1 MKNESAHID
10 PVMIILYL
18 FLVVIGWLSIYSAS
32 SEPGASF
39 VLEFNNNG
47 GKQLIWMGIAFL
59 LGTGIILMD
68 RKFFSGFSW
77 YLYGIGLVLLVAV
90 LFLGKEIAGS
100 RSWFQVGSV
109 RFQPAEFA
117 KMGTALALASYIN
130 RIDISLKQ
138 WPDLIKAVIIFMVPA
153 ALVVLQGDAGSALVF
168 LAFFIVLYREGM
180 NPWIMF
186 IALSGITLAILTLVL
201 GTLTLSI
208 ILGVILLVVLAF
220 NYTQKGMIY
229 MALLIFAAS
238 VLYIGGVGFLFDNV
252 LKPHQQ
258 NRIMV
263 TLNLLEDPQGVGY
276 NVYQSKVAIGS
287 GGFMGK
293 GFLNGTQNKGDFVPE
308 QSTDFIFCTVG
319 EEFGWV
325 GSSFVVVLYLLLITR
340 CFRLGERQ
348 KNRFNRTYAYGVG
361 SILFFH
367 FLVNIGMTIGLM
379 PVVGIPLP
387 FMSYG
392 GSSLLVFTTLLF
404 ILIRLDAGR
413 ESEYVSI
420 KDI

>member
-1 MKNESAHID
+1 MRNEQSHID
-10 PVMIILYL
+10 PVMVILYL

-39 VLEFNNNG
+39 AIQFSNNG
-47 GKQLIWMGIAFL
+47 GKQLIWMGIAIL
-59 LGTGIILMD
+59 LAVGIILLD
-68 RKFFSGFSW
+68 RKIFPGFSW
-77 YLYGIGLVLLVAV
+77 HLYGIGLILLVAV
-90 LFLGKEIAGS
+90 LFFGKEIAGS
-100 RSWFQVGSV
+100 RSWFQIGSV

-130 RIDISLKQ
+130 RIDVSLKR
-138 WPDLIKAVIIFMVPA
+138 WPDLFKATAIFIIPA
-153 ALVVLQGDAGSALVF
+153 GLVVMQGDAGSALVF
-168 LAFFIVLYREGM
+168 FAFFILLYREGM
-180 NPWIMF
+180 NPWVMF
-186 IALSGITLAILTLVL
+186 IALSAITLSILTLVI
-201 GTLTLSI
+201 GAIALSI
-208 ILGVILLVVLAF
+208 SLGIILLIVMAF
-220 NYTQKGMIY
+220 NYTQRGIIY
-229 MALLIFAAS
+229 MALMVFIAC
-238 VLYIGGVGFLFDNV
+238 VIYISGVGFVFENALR
-252 LKPHQQ
+252 PHQQ

-263 TLNLLEDPQGVGY
+263 TLNLLEDTRGVGY

-287 GGFMGK
+287 GGFSGK
-293 GFLNGTQNKGDFVPE
+293 GYLNGTQNKGDFVPE
-308 QSTDFIFCTVG
+308 QSTDFIFCTIG

-325 GSSFVVVLYLLLITR
+325 GSSIVVILYLLLITR

-348 KNRFNRTYAYGVG
+348 KNRFNRAYAYGVG

-367 FLVNIGMTIGLM
+367 FMVNIGMTVGLM